1 MICETN
7 SLNHSAASIRNRLQ
21 DARGRTG
28 IDCRITA
35 MMAERMQQLD
45 ADMGR
50 MQRELA
56 ANEDEQKHLLDVI
69 TASKASTERRLP
81 AVQHYYSRITDRCRQ

>member
-1 MICETN
+1 
-7 SLNHSAASIRNRLQ
+7 
-21 DARGRTG
+21 
-28 IDCRITA
+28 

-50 MQRELA
+50 MQQELA

-69 TASKASTERRLP
+69 TASKTSTEQLAASSTHYWPNYRPLSAVKMNSGPNVLP
-81 AVQHYYSRITDRCRQ
+81 LLKSRQWQARGWIL